1 MGTLR
6 DRTRSD
12 NSWDPSDRPF
22 IIGGLL
28 LVAAVLVTFSLLL
41 GLAALDVWSGIIVF
55 LVIVSASVPVLRWVS
70 RTEGD
75 PWLFKIMYS
84 ALIVKLLFSLVRYFF
99 IFVVYGGN
107 GDAGVYHEA
116 GSEFARRFA
125 AGEPIHPLPVIS
137 NFPVETQWIGDVVGV
152 FYTVTSPSA
161 YAGFFFFS
169 TLCFAGQVLIFR
181 GFKVAVPEG
190 DHRRMALLVLFLP
203 SLLFWPSSLGKEA
216 IMVACIGLVA
226 YGGALLLAPRPQL
239 RGIGFFALG
248 LSALAFVRPHIAYMS
263 VGALG
268 LAMAVAVISG
278 QRGPT
283 GVTVKA
289 RLLRA
294 VALVAVLG
302 LASFAATR
310 MGSALSG
317 GEDGGTASTLQA
329 ASAQTA
335 QGGSEFVPMSITTP
349 LQVPG
354 GVVSVLFRPFPWEA
368 RSVNALIAAAE
379 GILLLGLFVASW
391 RRLLS
396 FPSLAMRRPFLVF
409 AGAYVMVF
417 AIGFSY
423 LANFGI
429 LARQRTQMLPM
440 VMVLLALPVLST
452 AAPRRRK
459 NRPSLATVESTAVA
473 GSVECDVAGAATAVQ
488 GGVDRW
494 PS

>member
-6 DRTRSD
+6 ERSLND

-28 LVAAVLVTFSLLL
+28 LVATVLVTFSLLL
-41 GLAALDVWSGIIVF
+41 GLAALDVWSGIIIF
-55 LVIVSASVPVLRWVS
+55 LMIVSGAVPVLRWVA
-70 RTEGD
+70 RKEGD
-75 PWLFKIMYS
+75 PWLFKVMFS

-99 IFVVYGGN
+99 IFVIYGGN

-116 GSEFARRFA
+116 GTEFARRFA
-125 AGEPIHPLPVIS
+125 AGEPIHPIPIIQ
-137 NFPVETQWIGDVVGV
+137 NFPVETHWIGDIIGV

-169 TLCFAGQVLIFR
+169 TLCFMGQVLIVR
-181 GFKVAVPEG
+181 GFKIAVPEG
-190 DHRRMALLVLFLP
+190 DHRRMAVLVLFIP
-203 SLLFWPSSLGKEA
+203 SLLFWPSSIGKEA
-216 IMVACIGLVA
+216 LMICCIGLVV

-239 RGIGFFALG
+239 RGIAFFATG
-248 LSALAFVRPHIAYMS
+248 LVALAFVRPHIAYMS

-268 LAMAVAVISG
+268 LAMAMAVISG

-283 GVTVKA
+283 GSSTKA
-289 RLLRA
+289 RLLRTI
-294 VALVAVLG
+294 ALVAVLG

-329 ASAQTA
+329 ASQQTA
-335 QGGSEFVPMSITTP
+335 QGGSEFAPMFVSTP
-349 LQVPG
+349 LDLPAG
-354 GVVSVLFRPFPWEA
+354 LLSVLFRPFPWEA
-368 RSVNALIAAAE
+368 RSVNALIAGAE
-379 GILLLGLFVASW
+379 GMLLLGLFAVSW

-396 FPSLAMRRPFLVF
+396 FPKLALKRPFLVF
-409 AGAYVMVF
+409 AGTYVVVF

-429 LARQRTQMLPM
+429 LARQRTQMLPI
-440 VMVLLALPVLST
+440 VMVLLALPV
-452 AAPRRRK
+452 AIPARRK
-459 NRPSLATVESTAVA
+459 NRPSLAAVDSDTLV
-473 GSVECDVAGAATAVQ
+473 GSVEADAAVAAAD
-488 GGVDRW
+488 GSGVSEWR
-494 PS
+494 S